1 MCVADAK
8 GSAITVG
15 PGLSLVVSPFNLY
28 SYLLTNHNF
37 VFQIVIVLCYSKAF
51 SWLSYFSLLCSANC

>member
-15 PGLSLVVSPFNLY
+15 PGLSLVVSLFNLY
-28 SYLLTNHNF
+28 S
-37 VFQIVIVLCYSKAF
+37 
-51 SWLSYFSLLCSANC
+51 